1 MENVFDIIIIGAGP
15 GGYVAAIKGA
25 KLGFRVAL
33 IEKGK
38 VGGTCLNRGCIP
50 TKAMLHASSL
60 YREMKESERFGIFSS
75 DVDFNYEKIME
86 YKNETVEKLCQG
98 VELLLKSNK
107 VTFIKGEGKLEKDR
121 SVSVLTESG
130 QKTYKA
136 DKIILATGSKPSR
149 LLIPGIELEG
159 VITSDD
165 LFNLTEAPKSLVII
179 GGGVIGVEMASVFSS
194 LGIKVTLLEA
204 LPNIL
209 GNIDKDIVQN
219 LKMIL
224 KKRGVDI
231 HTSVKVEKIEKI
243 NENLICRYV
252 EKDKEREAEGEYI
265 LCAAGRKSDIDG
277 LFGKDVELLMEKG
290 KIVVDESFRT
300 DMEGVYAIGDIVK
313 GMQLAHLASAQGI
326 CLMEELAGHK
336 RSIELSSVPSCIYTD
351 PEIAVVG
358 MTKSEAKEKGI
369 AVKTGKFIMSSNS
382 KSIISKEERGFIEIV
397 ADEKTEEILG
407 VHMMCARGTDMIG
420 EFVTAIV
427 NKMTVSQMLKSMRAH
442 PTYNEGVGEAL
453 EEVFGSA
460 VHIAPKIKF

>member
-1 MENVFDIIIIGAGP
+1 
-15 GGYVAAIKGA
+15 
-25 KLGFRVAL
+25 
-33 IEKGK
+33 
-38 VGGTCLNRGCIP
+38 
-50 TKAMLHASSL
+50 
-60 YREMKESERFGIFSS
+60 
-75 DVDFNYEKIME
+75 
-86 YKNETVEKLCQG
+86 
-98 VELLLKSNK
+98 
-107 VTFIKGEGKLEKDR
+107 
-121 SVSVLTESG
+121 
-130 QKTYKA
+130 
-136 DKIILATGSKPSR
+136 
-149 LLIPGIELEG
+149 
-159 VITSDD
+159 
-165 LFNLTEAPKSLVII
+165 
-179 GGGVIGVEMASVFSS
+179 
-194 LGIKVTLLEA
+194 
-204 LPNIL
+204 
-209 GNIDKDIVQN
+209 
-219 LKMIL
+219 
-224 KKRGVDI
+224 
-231 HTSVKVEKIEKI
+231 
-243 NENLICRYV
+243 
-252 EKDKEREAEGEYI
+252 
-265 LCAAGRKSDIDG
+265 
-277 LFGKDVELLMEKG
+277 
-290 KIVVDESFRT
+290 
-300 DMEGVYAIGDIVK
+300 MEGVYAIGDIVK